1 MIVLKVSVS
10 MLVFAALVPKAMS
23 LNVFTESIISCAS
36 PVTVV
41 LICFMVVDFVT
52 FGFSFWSKATLMN
65 AYLC

>member
-52 FGFSFWSKATLMN
+52 FGFSF
-65 AYLC
+65 